1 MVFEFNGETWDTAK
15 PVFVAGC
22 GIGKSWT
29 PFDVQNREAS
39 RNQYFKYGIT
49 CHKGFISDVRFKLY
63 PDNAEVEGF
72 SVYVPKKLDYQRTF
86 YSRGS
91 LIGLSSD
98 SVMSHQRQK
107 AVQKFLDEFISGGN
121 NDG

>member
-15 PVFVAGC
+15 PVLVAGC

-63 PDNAEVEGF
+63 PDNAEVEG
-72 SVYVPKKLDYQRTF
+72 L
-86 YSRGS
+86 S
-91 LIGLSSD
+91 LI
-98 SVMSHQRQK
+98 H
-107 AVQKFLDEFISGGN
+107 I
-121 NDG
+121 